1 MIHNI
6 NDKITNLAMERIE
19 EVGRELIIDN
29 EYREISDVI
38 SNLYES
44 IKDALP
50 IEHKKLIA
58 IFDEESTN
66 QFNIYLEKMYK
77 QGLKDGIGL
86 CNSINL

>member
-6 NDKITNLAMERIE
+6 NEKITNLAMERTE
-19 EVGRELIIDN
+19 EVVRELIIDK
-29 EYREISDVI
+29 EYREISDVV
-38 SNLYES
+38 SSLYDS

-50 IEHKKLIA
+50 IEHKKLID
-58 IFDEESTN
+58 IFDEENTR
-66 QFNIYLEKMYK
+66 QFNIYLEKIYK

>member
-19 EVGRELIIDN
+19 EVGRELIIDK
-29 EYREISDVI
+29 EYREISDVV
-38 SNLYES
+38 SGLYES
-44 IKDALP
+44 IKEALP

-58 IFDEESTN
+58 IFDEESTS
-66 QFNIYLEKMYK
+66 QFNIYLEKIYK